1 MYIKF
6 VTYDDTH
13 WLEAYSSFRMS
24 LEANRDSDWLWVCH
38 LNYASLTYEIGNQN
52 FLMWYYTVVIEM
64 GKFCWCW
71 FNSIDRHFELLLN
84 ILKQHLDQHSGTTSW
99 STSWS
104 TSVDQDVVP
113 KVKMLIQH
121 VDQDVD
127 PICWSKNYRM
137 LIQISI
143 NVDPNVDPN
152 VDRAPVNRTSMLYS
166 LRFRNKS
173 AQMLFFSTSW
183 C

>member
-6 VTYDDTH
+6 VNYDDTH

-24 LEANRDSDWLWVCH
+24 LEVNRDSDWLWVCH
-38 LNYASLTYEIGNQN
+38 LNYASLIYEIGNQN

-64 GKFCWCW
+64 GKCCWCW
-71 FNSIDRHFELLLN
+71 FNSILLN
-84 ILKQHLDQHSGTTSW
+84 ILTQHLEQHFGTTSW

-104 TSVDQDVVP
+104 TSVVEDVDP
-113 KVKMLIQH
+113 KVKMLIQN

-173 AQMLFFSTSW
+173 AQICLFGIFW